1 MSADGGRVS
10 MLWVGR
16 GRASGHDVDEEAD
29 ERGVVKF
36 SKLKLASGNSPN
48 NETVEKNIYR
58 IRPLVMTNTINTS
71 INHC

>member
-1 MSADGGRVS
+1 

-16 GRASGHDVDEEAD
+16 GRASGHDVATKCDEEAD